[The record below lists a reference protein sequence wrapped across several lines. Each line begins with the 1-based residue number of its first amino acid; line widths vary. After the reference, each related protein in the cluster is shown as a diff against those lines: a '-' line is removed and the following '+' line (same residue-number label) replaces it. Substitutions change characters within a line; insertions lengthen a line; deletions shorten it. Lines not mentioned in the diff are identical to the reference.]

1 MLYSEMI
8 ENAIEMLNFDD
19 ELFIDMVNE
28 LDSWNGFADGF
39 RCYPMYELDE
49 LFYNCKV
56 SDFLTK
62 IDKDEFN
69 LNDEYFIDTIYGLQ
83 STDSMIDVYR
93 DNIDTGELLDNI
105 IEYSNHIYF
114 NDSDFKELIDSI
126 INYSDDEEES

>member
-1 MLYSEMI
+1 MI
-8 ENAIEMLNFDD
+8 ENAIEMLNSDD

-28 LDSWNGFADGF
+28 LDSYMGFADGF

-49 LFYNCKV
+49 LFCDCKV
-56 SDFLTK
+56 SDFLNK

-83 STDSMIDVYR
+83 STDSMIDTYH
-93 DNIDTGELLDNI
+93 DNVDTGELLDNI

-114 NDSDFKELIDSI
+114 NDSDFEELIDSI
-126 INYSDDEEES
+126 VNYSDDEEND